1 MNIFTK
7 ALTVISVAF
16 CVLISPSNAVAA
28 DLPDPGVKF
37 VKGHVAIVIT
47 DPQVDFLSPKGVT
60 WHLVGKNVTENN
72 TVENIDRFELVA
84 ELDDLDELDEELDD
98 ERDELDDRLDE
109 LDEELDDERDELDD

>member
-1 MNIFTK
+1 MKKINY
-7 ALTVISVAF
+7 LVA
-16 CVLISPSNAVAA
+16 VLILALIAPFTAVFGG
-28 DLPDPGVKF
+28 LPDPGVKF

-84 ELDDLDELDEELDD
+84 ELDELDELDEELDD

>member
-1 MNIFTK
+1 MKKINY
-7 ALTVISVAF
+7 LVA
-16 CVLISPSNAVAA
+16 VLILALIAPFTAVSGG
-28 DLPDPGVKF
+28 LPDPGVKF

-84 ELDDLDELDEELDD
+84 ELDELDELDEELDD
-98 ERDELDDRLDE
+98 ERDELDDKLDE